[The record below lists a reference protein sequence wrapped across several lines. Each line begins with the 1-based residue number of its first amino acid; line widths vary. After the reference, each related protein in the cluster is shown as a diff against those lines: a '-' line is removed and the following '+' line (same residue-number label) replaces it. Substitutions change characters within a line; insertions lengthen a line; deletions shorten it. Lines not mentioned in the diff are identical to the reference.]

1 MYDNFGNFKADPYL
15 HTISFG
21 FRDKIIS
28 IKREHFFGKI
38 LWILHP
44 MDNYGQ
50 HLERYYN
57 SRYVKKKIKYLFPLK
72 EDED

>member
-1 MYDNFGNFKADPYL
+1 MYDDFGNFRADLFL

-57 SRYVKKKIKYLFPLK
+57 SRYVKKKLNIFFR
-72 EDED
+72 